1 MVYKTKGKKI
11 LSLLMALV
19 LVMGLLPT
27 TVIPAMADTSNFPE
41 TISCSDYI
49 MQKYKNGELK
59 RYTSVNGLGTPKFN
73 YFEMFVNGRPET
85 GFCVKHNLS
94 FGAHSIDK
102 QWKLS
107 RVIPAGTEPEWQV
120 FADDYYFGL
129 WASEEVDEM
138 YPTLTVDEKYPMLK
152 WPADM
157 NNPYDVSTNNS
168 YYTAEGNR
176 AWANAVNQAVMWLG
190 LDPNYHIDLPHM
202 MEIDTPEAIEDIKKI
217 TAERV
222 QAINGFYGF
231 DSGSTVDGSYWMIQA
246 AIWRWLNGY
255 IPKLDYAIY
264 DPVGDHGGYHDQ
276 SILVPYRETG
286 DPGVNK
292 AWVKVYKVDEN
303 LSPLAGATFSVYQ
316 DQQGT
321 RWLENM
327 TTNSD
332 GWAYAEISLGTKTSM
347 DVWVKETS
355 AASGYGT
362 VPGTWKVTLSSANND
377 TKEKAAAVLGGAGIQ
392 NITNDIPYDC
402 VIKKID
408 AVTGKGVGKAT
419 IRFVGQADEDFG
431 GNMVDT
437 QFQTD
442 IAGNLP
448 IQWKNPNADFYIA
461 PGQYTVT
468 EEVPPDGYAK
478 TDEEYH
484 LVLKYSPADSIYWHS
499 GNIVFK
505 NNPLRSIILRKVDGS
520 GNPLEGAVFEIYR
533 DGQFLETRET
543 GPDGT
548 IVYDGKDGKGL
559 EDGYYEFKEITPPD
573 GYFLPAR
580 TVQGVLIDSSVQHD
594 VSPVT
599 ITFTNWDWAE
609 IKIQKF
615 ETGTTTPLEGATFEV
630 MIDGGNAFEVGPTGK
645 DGTIVLNYAT
655 YGKFLPLTDSDG
667 NPKNSWTISVREKV
681 APDGYLLDE
690 DSTQWHTLE
699 LHKGE
704 DLKPF
709 VFEDTKYPEIVIY
722 KLDSETQKPLPGCSF
737 RVTID
742 GNEIAG
748 PLVTGPDG
756 KVVINYEQYAEF
768 LNGHDWDGWQVTV
781 TELEM
786 PEGYNKDFQEDSGD
800 YTITKTMNYGQ
811 SELPFTFK
819 DTRFRSI
826 KVIKR
831 DDSNSWTLPGAVFKL
846 ESIELD
852 PPKQNDHI
860 SREDKTN
867 DNGEILWTEIPNG
880 TYRVTEITPPTG
892 YNLPNPASQIIEVT
906 SGSDNVIVM
915 EFEDA
920 PKQGLLVRKIDA
932 VTQKP
937 IEGVKFTIQYL
948 GTADNEHGIT
958 NDPKEYITNE
968 SGLIVLEDCQPGWY
982 EITETN
988 TPDGYVLDP
997 TPKRIQV
1004 VNAHDAVTVTFE
1016 NYQDTQLIVLK
1027 KDTQTGLPLPGALF
1041 EITTAGGN
1049 YIATIETGPTGYAQL
1064 SGLEPGGYVITEVQA
1079 PDGHIIDP
1087 TPQTFEIKKGQT
1099 EPIFKIFYNS
1109 NKINLFIRKED
1120 AQTHVPL
1127 EGAVYRVTLSS
1138 GEVVR
1143 ERLVTGEDGLAS
1155 LTGLNPGTYVVE
1167 EIEAPKGYLLNDP
1180 PANKQ
1185 TVYLQPGHTETML
1198 FRNEKPGGIAILKTD
1213 ALTGAPIKGA
1223 EFALSTM
1230 DDRLIKTYETGED
1243 GYIRISDLEPGYYF
1257 VQETKAPE
1265 GYLLDSTKHKV
1276 LVEDFKVTLVKL
1288 LNYQQSGLTVYKIA
1302 KDSKIPLYGAEFGV
1316 YDMHGSLL
1324 KTITTNTSGVA
1335 SLNGLQPGWY
1345 RVKETKPPV
1354 GYLLNEEEQQVE
1366 IIEGRPS
1373 TLTFED
1379 VEESGITVNKV
1390 DAVSKDPLIGAQF
1403 ELRTVEN
1410 ELLGTYTTNASGSFV
1425 TKKVDPGV
1433 YYLWETKAPAGYTA
1447 NVDATK
1453 VTVKEGENPVV
1464 TIENHKNTTI
1474 EMMKVD
1480 AVTGA
1485 YLEGAEFEVWTL
1497 NCAKLLGTYVTDKS
1511 GIAYSD
1517 PLPAGNYIV
1526 IESKAPTGYALDST
1540 HHHVQLLYDHPA
1552 ILKVADQ
1559 PLTAIQITK
1568 VSTVDDEP
1576 LLGAKFE
1583 VKTAEG
1589 KVVGEYT
1596 TDTTGTTVTPV
1607 LEPGVYYVQEV
1618 EAPDGYL
1625 LNPKIFKVE
1634 LEAGKM
1640 GTLVVEDSPE
1650 CSLVIF
1656 KGDSSS
1662 KKGIAGAVFK
1672 VETADGDFI
1681 GTYTTDSQ
1689 GEALIRPITPGH
1701 YIVTEMS
1708 APEGY
1713 QVSDEPKT
1721 ITVKPGVVN
1730 RVEFMDAA
1738 KGSLVIRL
1746 EDQSDGHK
1754 LENGR
1759 FQLFWAATG
1768 KLVAEG
1774 VTDNSGSIVWGSLA
1788 PGRYEIVHTYAPDG
1802 YTIVDE
1808 RKEGIVISGETTIV
1822 VFKDCTAGIVI
1833 EKLDRLTEKPLA
1845 GARFQVTRNSDNIV
1859 IGEYVTD
1866 KDGLALVSGLIPGMY
1881 TVEELSAPTGYAIDE
1896 ASQLTH
1902 VKAGEQAHVT
1912 FRDTPFAGITVNT
1925 VDKDTRAPLA
1935 GIVIEVWRQNGELV
1949 NTYTSDSTGVIQTD
1963 KLAAGYYVLKVIKVI
1978 NNYTA
1983 VQTEQTVEIKDGVA
1997 VTVTFEFTAGGV
2009 LQIHALSTDE
2019 KGLPGM
2025 KVTVAKITGEFVG
2038 NYTAD
2043 ASGLIKVPNLTAG
2056 WYVVTEV
2063 TAPDGYTITGD
2074 TAQNVEVTSN
2084 GDATLKFYH
2093 AKSYGVQIRTIVKQT
2108 GVMLAGVKYQIT
2120 KLDGSIVGNYTS
2132 DATGLA
2138 YVTLEPGFYVIKQTS
2153 LPAGYESF
2161 TLCSSRTVE
2170 VKAGAPTVVEFELA
2184 QMSSIRVKFVDGTTE
2199 QPIYGVRVMLKD
2211 GTGKIV
2217 DEYTS
2222 NNEGYITIKQTV
2234 LNGTYTLEQISVP
2247 SGYTVDPVPKS
2258 LEVLNGETTEI
2269 VWRMYTGAGQ
2279 IQVHLTS
2286 NAYNPTVDLAAG
2298 SNLAGAVFE
2307 IYDPFTYAVL
2317 CTMTTDSYGVAAS
2330 SGLPIGRYIVRE
2342 KSPAPYYGMSGKETE
2357 VYIKINN
2364 DVVRVEYQAGVLN
2377 LKTTNTIK
2385 SNANVSAGTSMK
2397 VIFTAVNNDS
2407 SDRLDNFFW
2416 TIKVPTDAM
2425 RAGTLYTG
2433 KWSHSVFYSISYK
2446 TNMND
2451 YRQLATGLNS
2461 SNAYQYDLSSLS
2473 INVQG
2478 GEYVTDIRFEFG
2490 TVPGGFKPTVSPIFY
2505 GYIMPNVPNGYKAIV
2520 RSECGGKYGE
2530 SWNTASALWTTAV
2543 VNTGKSSGAYA
2554 PGGFYPSTLPK
2565 TGY

>member
-1 MVYKTKGKKI
+1 MVFKTKGKKI
-11 LSLLMALV
+11 LSLLLTLIMILGLIPTASFAAAAPPSTITLV
-19 LVMGLLPT
+19 N
-27 TVIPAMADTSNFPE
+27 ADFAAGFMKSN
-41 TISCSDYI
+41 
-49 MQKYKNGELK
+49 KYNSPSFGND
-59 RYTSVNGLGTPKFN
+59 TWIHCFTMDVNGTP
-73 YFEMFVNGRPET
+73 RD
-85 GFCVKHNLS
+85 GFCMDYGKHLGGRNETQMWGS
-94 FGAHSIDK
+94 
-102 QWKLS
+102 
-107 RVIPAGTEPEWQV
+107 PAAAQLPEV
-120 FADDYYFGL
+120 VLRIFDYY
-129 WASEEVDEM
+129 
-138 YPTLTVDEKYPMLK
+138 Y
-152 WPADM
+152 
-157 NNPYDVSTNNS
+157 
-168 YYTAEGNR
+168 
-176 AWANAVNQAVMWLG
+176 
-190 LDPNYHIDLPHM
+190 YHIDLHKRAHGETGLTCNDDNDRLLQSGAYGEQYKIIWSKGAEHWM
-202 MEIDTPEAIEDIKKI
+202 NAQMQVTAWLALAGKIDNNVVTDQSQQELIAKERLAIVKAVFGQNADTDWQTTLNNVK
-217 TAERV
+217 
-222 QAINGFYGF
+222 
-231 DSGSTVDGSYWMIQA
+231 WMCEGA
-246 AIWRWLNGY
+246 TY
-255 IPKLDYAIY
+255 DYVPKLSYYVYSWKEGQSYTWDDDKGMQRIMVPIGEGGGTAP
-264 DPVGDHGGYHDQ
+264 DPVY
-276 SILVPYRETG
+276 
-286 DPGVNK
+286 
-292 AWVKVYKVDEN
+292 VKVRKID
-303 LSPLAGATFSVYQ
+303 SSTAKPLAGAVFTVYDDAACKHEVGKFTSTGSEWSVSNALKVDETLG
-316 DQQGT
+316 DQFT
-321 RWLENM
+321 L
-327 TTNSD
+327 
-332 GWAYAEISLGTKTSM
+332 
-347 DVWVKETS
+347 WVKETTAPAGYKVS
-355 AASGYGT
+355 DKVVSIQVNRNLNNSPENAAFNYETFENTTGGSGGDPEG
-362 VPGTWKVTLSSANND
+362 VV
-377 TKEKAAAVLGGAGIQ
+377 
-392 NITNDIPYDC
+392 
-402 VIKKID
+402 KKID
-408 AVTGKGVGKAT
+408 KETLEGVGPAVF
-419 IRFVGQADEDFG
+419 RFLGQSEDGRHIDEQLSCDKTG
-431 GNMVDT
+431 SL
-437 QFQTD
+437 
-442 IAGNLP
+442 NLN
-448 IQWKNPNADFYIA
+448 WWDSSAENYIPA
-461 PGQYTVT
+461 GQYTVT
-468 EEVPPDGYAK
+468 EEIPPEGYNK
-478 TDEEYH
+478 TSESYH
-484 LVLKYSPADSIYWHS
+484 LVLTFDEMDNPINS
-499 GNIVFK
+499 GPIVFK
-505 NNPLRSIILRKVDGS
+505 NVKHHVITIKKVGPDGA
-520 GNPLEGAVFEIYR
+520 GLPGADFSLYHNGKFV
-533 DGQFLETRET
+533 TSVTT
-543 GPDGT
+543 GPDGSFT
-548 IVYDGKDGKGL
+548 YSGKDGYGVEPGTWTIEETQAPEGYQIPYLHWASVSISADDTTNYEHVFTMTNYEWPEIIIKKYAKDTTEPLKG
-559 EDGYYEFKEITPPD
+559 
-573 GYFLPAR
+573 AR
-580 TVQGVLIDSSVQHD
+580 FRIS
-594 VSPVT
+594 
-599 ITFTNWDWAE
+599 
-609 IKIQKF
+609 
-615 ETGTTTPLEGATFEV
+615 
-630 MIDGGNAFEVGPTGK
+630 IDGNEFATLTTGES
-645 DGTIVLNYAT
+645 GTIVIDYPT
-655 YGKFLPLTDSDG
+655 YKKFWDEKNLTH
-667 NPKNSWTISVREKV
+667 SVLVEELD
-681 APDGYLLDE
+681 APPGYLIDE
-690 DSTQWHTLE
+690 PSFQE
-699 LHKGE
+699 LHVAEGQKNVT
-704 DLKPF
+704 F
-709 VFEDTKYPEIVIY
+709 TFHDTKYPEIIIY
-722 KLDSETQKPLPGCSF
+722 KRDSETQAPLPDCSF

-748 PLVTGPDG
+748 PLVTDETG
-756 KVVINYEQYAEF
+756 KVVISYEKYAEF
-768 LNGHDWDGWQVTV
+768 LKGHDWDGWQVTV

-786 PEGYNKDFQEDSGD
+786 PEGYNKDFQEDGGD
-800 YTITKTMNYGQ
+800 YTITKTMNFGQ
-811 SELPFTFK
+811 KELNFTFK

-831 DDSNSWTLPGAVFKL
+831 DDSNSWTLPGAEFKL

-860 SREDKTN
+860 RREGKTN
-867 DNGEILWTEIPNG
+867 ENGEILWREIPNG

-892 YNLPNPASQIIEVT
+892 YNLANPASQIIEVT
-906 SGSDNVIVM
+906 SGSDNVVVM

-948 GTADNEHGIT
+948 GDADTEHGIT

-982 EITETN
+982 EIIETN

-997 TPKRIQV
+997 TPKRVQV

-1027 KDTQTGLPLPGALF
+1027 KDTQTGLPLAGALF

-1049 YIATIETGPTGYAQL
+1049 YVATIETGPTGYAQL
-1064 SGLEPGGYVITEVQA
+1064 SGLEPGGYVITEVEV

-1087 TPQTFEIKKGQT
+1087 TPQTFEIRKGQT
-1099 EPIFKIFYNS
+1099 EPIFKIFYNN

-1127 EGAVYRVTLSS
+1127 EGAVYKVTLSS

-1180 PANKQ
+1180 PINKQ
-1185 TVYLQPGHTETML
+1185 TVYLQSGHTEVML

-1265 GYLLDSTKHKV
+1265 GYLLDGTKHKV

-1288 LNYQQSGLTVYKIA
+1288 VNYEQSGLTVYKIA
-1302 KDSKIPLYGAEFGV
+1302 KDSKIPLQGAEFGV
-1316 YDMHGSLL
+1316 YNMHGSLL
-1324 KTITTNTSGVA
+1324 KTITTNTSGIA

-1345 RVKETKPPV
+1345 RVKETKAPV

-1403 ELRTVEN
+1403 ELRTVDN

-1447 NVDATK
+1447 NMDATK

-1480 AVTGA
+1480 ATTGA

-1526 IESKAPTGYALDST
+1526 IESKAPAGYALDST

-1583 VKTAEG
+1583 VKTAKG
-1589 KVVGEYT
+1589 KVVGEYI
-1596 TDTTGTTVTPV
+1596 TDTTGTAVTPV

-1640 GTLVVEDSPE
+1640 ATLVVEDSPE
-1650 CSLVIF
+1650 CSLIIF
-1656 KGDSSS
+1656 KGDNSN

-1672 VETADGDFI
+1672 VETANGDFI

-1701 YIVTEMS
+1701 YIVTETS

-1746 EDQSDGHK
+1746 EDQSDGNK

-1759 FQLFWAATG
+1759 FHLFWAATG

-1774 VTDNSGSIVWGSLA
+1774 VTDNSGSIVWGNLT
-1788 PGRYEIVHTYAPDG
+1788 PGRYEIVQTCAPDS

-1833 EKLDRLTEKPLA
+1833 EKLDRLTEKPLE

-1866 KDGLALVSGLIPGMY
+1866 VDGLALVSGLIPGMY
-1881 TVEELSAPTGYAIDE
+1881 AVEELSAPTGYAIDE
-1896 ASQLTH
+1896 DSLVVH

-1925 VDKDTRAPLA
+1925 VNKDTRAPLA

-1963 KLAAGYYVLKVIKVI
+1963 KLAVGYYVLKVIKVI

-1997 VTVTFEFTAGGV
+1997 VTVTVEFTAGGV

-2025 KVTVAKITGEFVG
+2025 KVTVTKITGEFVG

-2056 WYVVTEV
+2056 GYVVTEV
-2063 TAPDGYTITGD
+2063 TAPDGYTISGD

-2084 GDATLKFYH
+2084 GDTTLKFYH

-2108 GVMLAGVKYQIT
+2108 GVMLASVKYQIT

-2132 DATGLA
+2132 DATGLV
-2138 YVTLEPGFYVIKQTS
+2138 YVSLEPGFYVIKQTS

-2170 VKAGAPTVVEFELA
+2170 VKAGAPTVVEFELN

-2199 QPIYGVRVMLKD
+2199 RPIYGVCVILKD
-2211 GTGKIV
+2211 GSGKIV
-2217 DEYTS
+2217 DEYIS

-2234 LNGTYTLEQISVP
+2234 LNGTYTLEQVSVP
-2247 SGYTVDPVPKS
+2247 SGYTVDPVPKA
-2258 LEVLNGETTEI
+2258 LEVLNGETIEI

-2330 SGLPIGRYIVRE
+2330 SGLPIGRYMVRE
-2342 KSPAPYYGMSGKETE
+2342 KSPAPYYGLSGKETE

-2364 DVVRVEYQAGVLN
+2364 DVVRVEYQAGPLT

-2385 SNANVSAGTSMK
+2385 SNANVSAGTFMK

-2407 SDRLDNFFW
+2407 SDRLDNFYW
-2416 TIKVPTDAM
+2416 NIKVPTDAM
-2425 RAGTLYTG
+2425 RVGTLYTG

-2505 GYIMPNVPNGYKAIV
+2505 GYVMPNVPNGYKAIV

-2543 VNTGKSSGAYA
+2543 VNTGKSSGSYA
-2554 PGGFYPSTLPK
+2554 HGSYYPSTLPK